1 MSAQVNNDKIND
13 ILMKMEAA
21 DKKINSLEADYT
33 QEVFYSATDET
44 QNVIGNIKY
53 RKPENI
59 FIIQKTPQEQHIYID
74 GKKITVY
81 TPENEQAVIDNWKN
95 VINGDF
101 APASLINFG
110 SSWRELKKE
119 NTINYIGED
128 TENYIIELYP
138 AKKKEW
144 TMQIHISKNTLYPQK
159 ALVTASGLSIK
170 LDLKNYRVNPN
181 FKKDIFK
188 FTPEKNVEVI
198 KLN

>member
-1 MSAQVNNDKIND
+1 MKKLFLIATALVFSCAVNVSAQFNNDKIND

-128 TENYIIELYP
+128 TENYIDR
-138 AKKKEW
+138 K
-144 TMQIHISKNTLYPQK
+144 S
-159 ALVTASGLSIK
+159 V
-170 LDLKNYRVNPN
+170 V
-181 FKKDIFK
+181 
-188 FTPEKNVEVI
+188 
-198 KLN
+198 